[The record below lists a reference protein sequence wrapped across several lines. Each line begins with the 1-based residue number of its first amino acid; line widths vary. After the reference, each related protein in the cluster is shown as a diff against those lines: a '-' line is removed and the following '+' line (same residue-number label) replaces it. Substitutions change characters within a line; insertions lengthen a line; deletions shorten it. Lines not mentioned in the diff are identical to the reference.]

1 MEDVDSTAQH
11 KVLDSALDPLR
22 AGLAADH
29 FELRLLAL
37 EADGRRA
44 RVNLNAT
51 PDACFD
57 CLIPEEL
64 LIKMIG
70 DCIRKSDPAVE
81 QIELVKTGFDTAM
94 RSR

>member
-1 MEDVDSTAQH
+1 MEGVDNMAQH
-11 KVLDSALDPLR
+11 KVIDSALEPLR

-29 FELRLLAL
+29 FELKLLAL

-44 RVNLNAT
+44 RVNLHAD
-51 PDACFD
+51 PDACLD

-70 DCIRKSDPAVE
+70 DCIRKSDPTVE
-81 QIELVKTGFDTAM
+81 QVELIKTGFETATH
-94 RSR
+94 SS